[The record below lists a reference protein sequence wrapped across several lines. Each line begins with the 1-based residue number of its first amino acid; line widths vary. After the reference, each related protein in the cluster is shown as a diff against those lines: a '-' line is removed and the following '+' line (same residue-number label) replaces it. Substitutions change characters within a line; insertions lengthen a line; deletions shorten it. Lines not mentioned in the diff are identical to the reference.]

1 MKTNVRIDNFQ
12 NLFCDTQKKMRNNE
26 FCDVTL
32 VSADNKRFEAHKVIL
47 AGSSIIFQNMLV
59 DQKHPHPLIF
69 MRGVQH
75 EVLKAMLDLIYNG
88 EAELEEELK
97 DSFVKLQTELELFR
111 NTKETLENQ
120 NNPNKR
126 KTCKYWNKGFCKHDH
141 CPFIHNIEDCEIHLG
156 GQQCNEKRCH
166 KRHRKTC
173 RYWYHEGCDRRGRC
187 AYLHRETYESRQ
199 KCQNISKDQNRGS
212 RERSHSHSSEK
223 DTANLSDEDETN
235 NEPDILDNN
244 DEFNEVTF
252 SDVTN
257 DWNKIGSKS
266 ERDRK
271 YEQNVA
277 NLRRIAEKFNMKIDL
292 SDL

>member
-1 MKTNVRIDNFQ
+1 
-12 NLFCDTQKKMRNNE
+12 MRNDE

-69 MRGVQH
+69 MRGVEH

-156 GQQCNEKRCH
+156 GQQCNEKYVTKDIEKH
-166 KRHRKTC
+166 ADIGTVKDVIEEGVVPIYIEKRMNQ
-173 RYWYHEGCDRRGRC
+173 DRN
-187 AYLHRETYESRQ
+187 A
-199 KCQNISKDQNRGS
+199 
-212 RERSHSHSSEK
+212 
-223 DTANLSDEDETN
+223 
-235 NEPDILDNN
+235 
-244 DEFNEVTF
+244 
-252 SDVTN
+252 
-257 DWNKIGSKS
+257 KI
-266 ERDRK
+266 
-271 YEQNVA
+271 
-277 NLRRIAEKFNMKIDL
+277 
-292 SDL
+292 